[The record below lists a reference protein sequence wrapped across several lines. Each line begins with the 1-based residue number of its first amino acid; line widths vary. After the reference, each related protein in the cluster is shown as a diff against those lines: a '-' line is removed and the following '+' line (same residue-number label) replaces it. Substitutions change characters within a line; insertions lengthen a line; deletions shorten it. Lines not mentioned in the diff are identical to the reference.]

1 MSIYY
6 LTIIYYLIKNKI
18 VNIYI
23 YILLNDKI
31 VKIVHIYYIKK
42 NLNIL

>member
-6 LTIIYYLIKNKI
+6 LTIIYYSIKNII

-23 YILLNDKI
+23 YILNDKI
-31 VKIVHIYYIKK
+31 VKIIHIYIYIYYIKK
-42 NLNIL
+42 I

>member
-6 LTIIYYLIKNKI
+6 LTIIYYSIKNII

-23 YILLNDKI
+23 YILNDKI
-31 VKIVHIYYIKK
+31 VKIIHIYIYI
-42 NLNIL
+42 LY